1 MNAQGLCSSTSIC
14 PAFLNLFL
22 LLQLKLF
29 KGLGCI
35 QAFQLAQL
43 VKNLSSNAG
52 DERATGSIPGSGICP
67 GGRGG
72 SPLQYSCLEN
82 SMDRGA
88 RQATVRGAAKTQT
101 QLR

>member
-14 PAFLNLFL
+14 PKSLNSFL

-29 KGLGCI
+29 KGLGSI
-35 QAFQLAQL
+35 QTSQLAQL
-43 VKNLSSNAG
+43 VKNLPANAG
-52 DERATGSIPGSGICP
+52 DVRATGLIPGSGRCP
-67 GGRGG
+67 CGRGG

-88 RQATVRGAAKTQT
+88 RQATVLGVAKSQIR
-101 QLR
+101 LR